1 MSAKSLAEVAEELM
15 GRAPVSYLATVDEY
29 NVPNIRAVE
38 NLRCWKKFPHPAK
51 VIAEHELD
59 PLVSYI
65 STNSSS
71 VKMRQ
76 VKANPSVALYYC
88 VPEEYKGVMHQGR
101 VEVLEDLEF
110 KKRLWVDGWEKYYP
124 QGYADLDFSLLR
136 LKPSRLKAWYSFSI
150 HHMET
155 V

>member
-1 MSAKSLAEVAEELM
+1 
-15 GRAPVSYLATVDEY
+15 LATLDED

-38 NLRCWKKFPHPAK
+38 NLRCWKKFPHPAN
-51 VIAEHELD
+51 VIAKHEPD

-65 STNSSS
+65 STNTSS

-76 VKANPSVALYYC
+76 VKTNPSVALYYC
-88 VPEEYKGVMHQGR
+88 VPEEYKGVMHQGK
-101 VEVLEDLEF
+101 VEVLEGLEF

-124 QGYADLDFSLLR
+124 QGYADPDFSLLR
-136 LKPSRLKAWYSFSI
+136 LRPTRLKAWYSFSI
-150 HHMET
+150 HNMEN